1 MSYRLWVEVELNLW
15 QGSTRLLILVP
26 HIKPSLLC
34 NFIDLQ
40 YKAIYVGKKVCQVSW
55 SLYSFK
61 AILDHGHSKSSL
73 TWKENENCIILWY
86 NRISSIWYDV
96 FLPTNSFYLNTFY
109 FSKDQVSF
117 IFLVKLVQCNSHVTS
132 LSKNNNFTCN
142 IKFCVFQHL
151 LFCSAF
157 FVQMDAQR
165 YQNICLC
172 LWTFLKYCWGFHV

>member
-73 TWKENENCIILWY
+73 TWKDKKIVLPYDTIELAVFGRVDRNNTWSLCNTFLNCSIVDNCIVLW
-86 NRISSIWYDV
+86 IPC
-96 FLPTNSFYLNTFY
+96 LLNSRRFPSN
-109 FSKDQVSF
+109 
-117 IFLVKLVQCNSHVTS
+117 
-132 LSKNNNFTCN
+132 
-142 IKFCVFQHL
+142 
-151 LFCSAF
+151 
-157 FVQMDAQR
+157 
-165 YQNICLC
+165 
-172 LWTFLKYCWGFHV
+172 

>member
-1 MSYRLWVEVELNLW
+1 MICSRSLNCLLRFRLGFNLSEKQRKRTKDGKCMSYRLWVEVELNLW

-86 NRISSIWYDV
+86 NRIIVDNCIGLWIPC
-96 FLPTNSFYLNTFY
+96 LLNSRRFPSN
-109 FSKDQVSF
+109 
-117 IFLVKLVQCNSHVTS
+117 
-132 LSKNNNFTCN
+132 
-142 IKFCVFQHL
+142 
-151 LFCSAF
+151 
-157 FVQMDAQR
+157 
-165 YQNICLC
+165 
-172 LWTFLKYCWGFHV
+172 